1 MDSAALYL
9 RSSKDRHDVSLDAQ
23 RRELILLAK
32 ARNLTIVE
40 TFQDAVES
48 GKDDQRPGFQA
59 LLRAMK
65 GKDRTW
71 NHLLALDTSRIARNQ
86 YLAHA
91 LHFECEKRSI
101 KVLYAKVP
109 ETNTV
114 MDVVIR
120 AVMQSFDELHSLMSK
135 EKGLAG
141 MTENVRQGWRAG
153 GRAPMGYRLEHTPTG
168 AMRDGAPVT
177 KSRLVLAQDAAKVTD
192 YMKSRAAGI
201 SRRQACSEAGLKD
214 ISDSTLIGMEWNAL
228 TYAGHTVWNVHTERI
243 PGGGYKGGTKR
254 RTRADW
260 IIQYDTHE
268 RMIST
273 EEAEVILAVLEQG
286 RAKTYRTKADYLL
299 SGLLVTP
306 EGKAWHGDGDGS
318 YRVGKGK
325 RISQTVIESAVVGQL
340 QADLVSNSFVAA
352 LVQEARRMSTPP
364 PDERL
369 KPLRD
374 QVTTTSAK
382 ISKLTDLAS
391 EAESP
396 RPFLDKINEL
406 ERQRSRLTDELRGL
420 EEQQQAADIFR
431 AISEKDVRGLLASVA
446 DHLQSVDRE
455 ALKELVGGLVE
466 RIELCPT
473 SLTARLHIKIAT
485 GDLLA
490 SPRLSQQIP
499 AIRTVRILAGIARK
513 AA

>member
-23 RRELILLAK
+23 RRELVALAK
-32 ARNLTIVE
+32 TRNLTIVE

-48 GKDDQRPGFQA
+48 GKDDQRPGFQS

-65 GKDRTW
+65 GKERTW

-91 LHFECEKRSI
+91 LHFECEKRGI
-101 KVLYAKVP
+101 KVIYAKVP

-120 AVMQSFDELHSLMSK
+120 AVMQSFDELHSLMSR

-153 GRAPMGYRLEHTPTG
+153 GRAPLGYRLEHTPTG

-177 KSRLVLAQDAAKVTD
+177 KSRLVLSPDADKVRG
-192 YMKSRAAGI
+192 YMHARASGI
-201 SRRQACSEAGLKD
+201 SRRQAASEASLSHIG
-214 ISDSTLIGMEWNAL
+214 DSSLIGLEWNAL
-228 TYAGHTVWNVHTERI
+228 TYAGHTVWNVHTERL

-254 RTRADW
+254 RPRADW
-260 IIQYDTHE
+260 VIQYDTHE
-268 RMIST
+268 RMINT
-273 EEAEVILAVLEQG
+273 EEAEAILATLEQG
-286 RAKTYRTKADYLL
+286 RVKTYRTKADYLL

-325 RISQTVIESAVVGQL
+325 RISQTAIEGAVVGQL
-340 QADLVSNSFVAA
+340 QADLMSDSFVTT
-352 LVQEARRMSTPP
+352 LVQEARRMSSPP

-369 KPLRD
+369 KPLRS
-374 QVTTTSAK
+374 QVTAISAK
-382 ISKLTDLAS
+382 ISKMADLAS

-396 RPFLDKINEL
+396 RPFLEKINDL
-406 ERQRSRLTDELRGL
+406 ERQRAKLADELHDL
-420 EEQQQAADIFR
+420 EEQQQAAEIFR
-431 AISEKDVRGLLASVA
+431 AIGEKDVRSLLASLA
-446 DHLQSVDRE
+446 DHLQAVDRE
-455 ALKELVGGLVE
+455 ALKELIGGLVE